1 MSIEFKNVSF
11 QYGANSPF
19 SFDAL
24 KDVSVSFEPG
34 KITAVIGS
42 TGSGKST
49 LVQHL
54 NGLNKPT
61 EGEVVIFDHK
71 LIANEKPKGL
81 KALRSKVGLV
91 FQFPEMQL
99 FEETVFKDVSFGP
112 SNFGFTEEES
122 LKSVKQALTLVGIDE
137 SLWERSPLDLSGGQ
151 KRRVAIAGVI
161 ASNPEVLVLDE
172 PTAGLDPQG
181 SKDMMALFLGLN
193 QEHNK
198 TIIMVTHDMDH
209 VLNYADNVVVMDKG
223 SCIYQGPAKDFFSD
237 KELLNSLG
245 FVLPRILQLKHLL
258 EEKGYTLSESLD
270 LDVLAQEIKRGPS
283 HE

>member
-71 LIANEKPKGL
+71 LIADEKPKGL
-81 KALRSKVGLV
+81 KALRSRVGLV

-161 ASNPEVLVLDE
+161 ASNPEVLV
-172 PTAGLDPQG
+172 
-181 SKDMMALFLGLN
+181 
-193 QEHNK
+193 
-198 TIIMVTHDMDH
+198 
-209 VLNYADNVVVMDKG
+209 
-223 SCIYQGPAKDFFSD
+223 
-237 KELLNSLG
+237 
-245 FVLPRILQLKHLL
+245 
-258 EEKGYTLSESLD
+258 
-270 LDVLAQEIKRGPS
+270 
-283 HE
+283 

>member
-11 QYGANSPF
+11 QYGVNSPF

-223 SCIYQGPAKDFFSD
+223 SCIYQGLAKDFFSD

>member
-270 LDVLAQEIKRGPS
+270 LDVLSQEIKRGPS

>member
-1 MSIEFKNVSF
+1 MSIEFNKVSF

-24 KDVSVSFEPG
+24 KNVSFKLEMG
-34 KITAVIGS
+34 KITAIIGS

-61 EGEVVIFDHK
+61 QGEVTVFDHHI
-71 LIANEKPKGL
+71 IAGVKPTNL
-81 KALRSKVGLV
+81 KSLRSKVGLV

-99 FEETVFKDVSFGP
+99 FEETVYKDVSFGP
-112 SNFGFTEEES
+112 VNFGFTPEDVK
-122 LKSVKQALTLVGIDE
+122 LSVENALQLVGIDE
-137 SLWERSPLDLSGGQ
+137 SLWQRSPLDLSGGQ

-181 SKDMMALFLGLN
+181 SKDMMALFVRLN
-193 QEHNK
+193 KEHNK
-198 TIIMVTHDMDH
+198 TIIMVTHDMDQ
-209 VLNYADNVVVMDKG
+209 VLNYANNVLVMSKG
-223 SCIYQGPAKDFFSD
+223 ECIYNGDVKHFFAD
-237 KELLNSLG
+237 NTLLSQLG
-245 FVLPRILQLKHLL
+245 FVVPRILQLKNRL
-258 EEKGYTLSESLD
+258 EAKGFKLNDSLN
-270 LDVLAQEIKRGPS
+270 LDEIAQQIKGEMRD
-283 HE
+283 E

>member
-1 MSIEFKNVSF
+1 MSIEFKNVRF

-24 KDVSVSFEPG
+24 KEVSVSFEPG

-71 LIANEKPKGL
+71 LIADEKPKGL

-223 SCIYQGPAKDFFSD
+223 SCIYQGLAKDFFSD

>member
-122 LKSVKQALTLVGIDE
+122 SKSVKQALTLVGIDE

-151 KRRVAIAGVI
+151 KRRVAISGVI

>member
-1 MSIEFKNVSF
+1 MSIKFEKVSF

-19 SFDAL
+19 KFDAL
-24 KDVSVSFEPG
+24 KDVSVAIEPE

-54 NGLNKPT
+54 NGLNRPSAGT
-61 EGEVVIFDHK
+61 VTVFDHQ
-71 LIANEKPKGL
+71 LIANEKAKNL
-81 KALRSKVGLV
+81 KALRAKVGLV

-99 FEETVFKDVSFGP
+99 FEETVFKDVCFGP
-112 SNFGFTEEES
+112 INFGFSEAET
-122 LKSVKQALTLVGIDE
+122 KASVEKALELVGIDA

-181 SKDMMALFLGLN
+181 SKDMMALFTRLN
-193 QEHNK
+193 KEHKK
-198 TIIMVTHDMDH
+198 TIVMVTHDMDH
-209 VLNYADNVVVMDKG
+209 VLNYADNVIVMNEG
-223 SCIYQGPAKDFFSD
+223 TLFYEGRAKDFFAD
-237 KELLNSLG
+237 KSMMQQLG
-245 FVLPRILQLKHLL
+245 FVTPKILQLKAYL
-258 EEKGYTLSESLD
+258 ELKGMTLSDSLD
-270 LDVLAQEIKRGPS
+270 LDVIAKEIKEVQT

>member
-71 LIANEKPKGL
+71 LIADEKPKGL
-81 KALRSKVGLV
+81 KALRSRVGLV

>member
-99 FEETVFKDVSFGP
+99 FQETVFKDVSFGP

>member
-61 EGEVVIFDHK
+61 EGEVVILDHK
-71 LIANEKPKGL
+71 LIANEKLKGL

-122 LKSVKQALTLVGIDE
+122 LKSVKQALPLVGIDE

-181 SKDMMALFLGLN
+181 SEDMMALFLGLN

>member
-71 LIANEKPKGL
+71 LIADEKPKGL

-181 SKDMMALFLGLN
+181 SKDMMTLFLGLN

>member
-71 LIANEKPKGL
+71 LIADEKPKGL
-81 KALRSKVGLV
+81 KALRSRVGLV

-245 FVLPRILQLKHLL
+245 FVLPHILQLKHLL

>member
-49 LVQHL
+49 LVHHL
-54 NGLNKPT
+54 NGLNKRT

>member
-81 KALRSKVGLV
+81 KELRSRVGLV

-181 SKDMMALFLGLN
+181 SKDMMSLFLGLN

-270 LDVLAQEIKRGPS
+270 LDVLSQEIKRGPS

>member
-71 LIANEKPKGL
+71 LIADEKPKGL

>member
-24 KDVSVSFEPG
+24 KDVSVEFEIG
-34 KITAVIGS
+34 AITAVVGS

-61 EGEVVIFDHK
+61 SGEVVIFDHK
-71 LIANEKPKGL
+71 LIADEKPKNL

-99 FEETVFKDVSFGP
+99 FEETIFKDVSFGP
-112 SNFGFTEEES
+112 LNFGFSQEAIKTSVES
-122 LKSVKQALTLVGIDE
+122 ALQLVGIDK
-137 SLWERSPLDLSGGQ
+137 SIWEKSPLDLSGGQ

-181 SKDMMALFLGLN
+181 SKDMMALFVNLN
-193 QEHNK
+193 KEHKK

-209 VLNYADNVVVMDKG
+209 VLNYADNVVVMNKG
-223 SCIYQGPAKDFFSD
+223 ECTYQGDVKSFFED
-237 KELLNSLG
+237 KSQLKELG
-245 FVLPRILQLKHLL
+245 FVVPKVLQLRHLL
-258 EEKGYTLSESLD
+258 EEKGFNLSDTLD
-270 LDVLAQEIKRGPS
+270 LNQIAKDIKAGVS